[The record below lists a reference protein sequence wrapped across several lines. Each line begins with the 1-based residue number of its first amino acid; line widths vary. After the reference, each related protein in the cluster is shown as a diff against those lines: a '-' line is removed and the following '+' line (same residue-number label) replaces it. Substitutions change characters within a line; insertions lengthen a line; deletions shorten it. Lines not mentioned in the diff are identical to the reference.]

1 MSVQV
6 ILNTGLG
13 GDFYGSPQTI
23 SVAGSASNAAITIPP
38 GKWYVFCPSGVTV
51 SLNLGSGTYLPFPSG
66 ALIESDG
73 ESGIFAAS
81 NTNSS
86 AANITLIQIKGAI

>member
-23 SVAGSASNAAITIPP
+23 SVAASASNAAITIPP

-51 SLNLGSGTYLPFPSG
+51 SLNNNGTYLPFPSG

-73 ESGIFAAS
+73 ETGIFAAS
-81 NTNSS
+81 NTNST
-86 AANITLIQIKGAI
+86 AANITLIRIKGAI